1 MTNIY
6 DHKMLKE
13 VTQEFTFI
21 TEDLWYKYS
30 KYVNITKCS
39 KAWWNKKYN
48 RNLTKYWTF
57 RRKKDWI
64 KYRKM
69 VKTAKQIFFY
79 NRIQEITLTNKKLWD
94 LMNYIKKYKLPATEA
109 IKFNRHSCNKLDD
122 LWQVLY
128 QSYNAAQDRPINLQL
143 LDKILSH
150 QQVEWP
156 SFSKAK
162 FINTN
167 IVVYQL

>member
-1 MTNIY
+1 
-6 DHKMLKE
+6 
-13 VTQEFTFI
+13 
-21 TEDLWYKYS
+21 
-30 KYVNITKCS
+30 
-39 KAWWNKKYN
+39 
-48 RNLTKYWTF
+48 
-57 RRKKDWI
+57 
-64 KYRKM
+64 
-69 VKTAKQIFFY
+69 
-79 NRIQEITLTNKKLWD
+79 
-94 LMNYIKKYKLPATEA
+94 MNYIKKYKLPATEA

-143 LDKILSH
+143 LDKILLH

>member
-1 MTNIY
+1 MTNIHDY
-6 DHKMLKE
+6 KILKE

-57 RRKKDWI
+57 RRKKNWI

-79 NRIQEITLTNKKLWD
+79 NRIQEITLTNKRLWD
-94 LMNYIKKYKLPATEA
+94 LMNYIKKYKLPATDVK
-109 IKFNRHSCNKLDD
+109 IIDSGLCFYFLF
-122 LWQVLY
+122 VL
-128 QSYNAAQDRPINLQL
+128 N
-143 LDKILSH
+143 
-150 QQVEWP
+150 
-156 SFSKAK
+156 
-162 FINTN
+162 FIF
-167 IVVYQL
+167 VCFLFF